1 MKIMVVLC
9 HPKSDSF
16 NHMVAEKT
24 ITTLKRS
31 HHTTFFHDLY
41 EEGFDPV
48 LSSAELERHFSFDE
62 QVLSYAE
69 QLDAAEGLVICHPDW
84 WCGPPAL
91 LKGWVDRVF
100 RPGFAYEYVGE
111 EFMPKRKSPLLLDKK
126 ALVFCTTTQQE
137 GEHTR
142 LIEKLWIN
150 EIFRYCGMEEAACY
164 VIRSLYEL
172 SPAQRRA
179 WLDMVEEKLTSWF
192 PEDSRET

>member
-1 MKIMVVLC
+1 MSSPTGYTRSMKIMVVLC

-150 EIFRYCGMEEAACY
+150 EIFRYCGMEEAEIKIE
-164 VIRSLYEL
+164 V
-172 SPAQRRA
+172 
-179 WLDMVEEKLTSWF
+179 
-192 PEDSRET
+192 